1 MFFWLAV
8 SVLLAVMLAECAV
21 EIGSEQS
28 RSLGER

>member
-8 SVLLAVMLAECAV
+8 SILFAVMLAECAA

-28 RSLGER
+28 RRSP